1 MSPPTKVSQINDD
14 NLRSLFSDADPHVL
28 YESFQ
33 SVGSGNFGTVFYAR
47 DKNSQHVVAI
57 KKIHYNID
65 DRNKK
70 EETWRMVVKE
80 ITVMHQCNH
89 PHLVKYYNCFLRAP
103 EVYIVMEYCLGSTA
117 DILNGNEFEIFGRFR
132 WKKLRRKSF

>member
-1 MSPPTKVSQINDD
+1 MSPPSRVSQITDD
-14 NLRSLFSDADPHVL
+14 NLRALFADADPHAL
-28 YESFQ
+28 YDSFQ
-33 SVGSGNFGTVFYAR
+33 SVGSGNFGTVFYAQ
-47 DKNSQHVVAI
+47 DKTTKQVVAI
-57 KKIHYNID
+57 KKIHYSAD

-89 PHLVKYYNCFLRAP
+89 QHLVRYHNCFLRSP

-117 DILNGNEFEIFGRFR
+117 DILNG
-132 WKKLRRKSF
+132 KDLKC